1 MPEGELDAELVEI
14 IKDEVNVKI
23 VAIEK
28 GEYNVE
34 LDVNLTPELLR
45 EGMARDIV
53 RRVNEMRK
61 GNKLTIADRIELYF
75 ESADEEAK
83 KMISEHEETI
93 RLGTLSNNV
102 RTTGE
107 RPEIFESFRLNEC
120 DVVVGFLVL
129 GDRG

>member
-1 MPEGELDAELVEI
+1 LPEGELDAELVEI
-14 IKDEVNVKI
+14 IKDEVNVKTI
-23 VAIEK
+23 VIEK

-53 RRVNEMRK
+53 RRINEMRK
-61 GNKLTIADRIELYF
+61 NNKLTIEDRIELYF

-83 KMISEHEETI
+83 KMLSEHEETI
-93 RLGTLSNNV
+93 RLGTLANNI

-107 RPEIFESFRLNEC
+107 RPEIIESFRLNEC
-120 DVVVGFLVL
+120 DLVVGFRTV
-129 GDRG
+129 